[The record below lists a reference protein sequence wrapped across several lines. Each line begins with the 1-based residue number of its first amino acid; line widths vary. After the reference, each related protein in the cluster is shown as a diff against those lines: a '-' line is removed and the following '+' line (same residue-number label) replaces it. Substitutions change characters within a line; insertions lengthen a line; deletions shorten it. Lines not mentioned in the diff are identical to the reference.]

1 MEIRRLAPILVAF
14 GLAACSGIPL
24 TSMPKLIAL
33 RGSLLEANPAEFM
46 VAIQADA
53 RLTPPAGSAPTLHM
67 DIKPRDEGQFPR
79 IQKLL
84 KMQAGDWSPVLVGLK
99 PAGAGRKWFI
109 YSFTPD
115 SAEELRKVQEQFR
128 TIRSQGKGGSLS
140 LGIAQENVAAR
151 NPELGPTK
159 WESWIQVARKDGFF
173 ELWSGTLGELLA
185 QGQAR

>member
-1 MEIRRLAPILVAF
+1 MRILPTILFALV
-14 GLAACSGIPL
+14 LAACSGIPL
-24 TSMPKLIAL
+24 TSMPKLVAL
-33 RGSLLEANPAEFM
+33 RGTLLEANPAEFR

-53 RLTPPAGSAPTLHM
+53 RLTPPQGSAPVLHM
-67 DIKPRDEGQFPR
+67 DIKPREEGQFPR

-84 KMQAGDWSPVLVGLK
+84 AMEAGDWSPVLVGLK
-99 PAGAGRKWFI
+99 PAGAGRRWFI
-109 YSFTPD
+109 YGFTAG
-115 SAEELRKVQEQFR
+115 SAEELRKVQDQFR
-128 TIRSQGKGGSLS
+128 AIKAAGKGGSLS

-151 NPELGPTK
+151 NPELGGTK

>member
-1 MEIRRLAPILVAF
+1 MRILPALILALV
-14 GLAACSGIPL
+14 LAACGGIPL
-24 TSMPKLIAL
+24 ASMPKLIAL
-33 RGSLLEANPAEFM
+33 QGSLLEADPAEFM

-53 RLTPPAGSAPTLHM
+53 RLTPPPGSAPMLQM
-67 DIKPRDEGQFPR
+67 DIKPRVEGQFPR

-84 KMQAGDWSPVLVGLK
+84 AMEAGNWSPALVGLK

-109 YSFTPD
+109 YGFTAG

-128 TIRSQGKGGSLS
+128 AIKGQGKGGSLS

-159 WESWIQVARKDGFF
+159 WQSWIQVARKDGFF

-185 QGQAR
+185 HGKAG